1 MKSPMTA
8 LGRHARLAM
17 DARRPIDPPFID
29 THRFKTIM
37 AVIPLRPF
45 DAAFIDTRHDKTMA
59 RIWEEFADS
68 IANTARSSSARFVLV
83 VEGDAQVYTQAIG
96 DEQDVI
102 GEMLGYFN
110 DALSNESAL
119 RVAVLT
125 DAATKAKIKAAVNE
139 GTV

>member
-1 MKSPMTA
+1 MLTTA
-8 LGRHARLAM
+8 LGRHALLAM
-17 DARRPIDPPFID
+17 RSRRPIDPPFID

-110 DALSNESAL
+110 DDISNEGAL
-119 RVAVLT
+119 RVTVLT
-125 DAATKAKIKAAVNE
+125 DAATKAKIKAAVNK
-139 GTV
+139 GIA

>member
-1 MKSPMTA
+1 MTSPITA

-45 DAAFIDTRHDKTMA
+45 DAAFIDTRHNKSMA
-59 RIWEEFADS
+59 MIKEEFAGS

-110 DALSNESAL
+110 DDISNESAL
-119 RVAVLT
+119 RVTVLT
-125 DAATKAKIKAAVNE
+125 DAATKAKIKAAVNK
-139 GTV
+139 GIA